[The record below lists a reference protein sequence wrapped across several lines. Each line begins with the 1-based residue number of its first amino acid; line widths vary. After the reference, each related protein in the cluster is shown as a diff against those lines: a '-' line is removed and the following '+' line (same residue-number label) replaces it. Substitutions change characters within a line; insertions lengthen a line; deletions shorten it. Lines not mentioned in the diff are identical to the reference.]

1 MECTILEQGFI
12 DRTPR
17 GRVLSS
23 NAYEYLG
30 LKPKKKKAQ
39 LEMLSTDE
47 RDVYQSIRSDAY
59 DE

>member
-1 MECTILEQGFI
+1 M
-12 DRTPR
+12 
-17 GRVLSS
+17 LSS

-59 DE
+59 GE